1 LPGLKTLCAVRTSVV
16 FPCSSLF
23 TINFSLFTIN
33 SQKRMALADEF
44 QSAVSSSQAL
54 TRRPSNEE
62 LLELYA
68 LYKQATEGDVSGDR
82 PGGFD
87 FKAIAK
93 YDAWA
98 EKKGLSKEQSMQD
111 YVKLASRLKEQYS

>member
-1 LPGLKTLCAVRTSVV
+1 MA
-16 FPCSSLF
+16 
-23 TINFSLFTIN
+23 FSE
-33 SQKRMALADEF
+33 DF
-44 QSAVSSSQAL
+44 QSAQERSKKL

-68 LYKQATEGDVSGDR
+68 LFKQAIDGDATGER

-93 YDAWA
+93 FDAWTT
-98 EKKGLSKEQSMQD
+98 KKGKTKDEAMKE
-111 YVKLASRLKEQYS
+111 YVTLVAKLESSYN

>member
-1 LPGLKTLCAVRTSVV
+1 
-16 FPCSSLF
+16 
-23 TINFSLFTIN
+23 
-33 SQKRMALADEF
+33 MALAEDF
-44 QSAVSSSQAL
+44 QNAVSASQAL

-62 LLELYA
+62 LLDLYA

-93 YDAWA
+93 FDAWA
-98 EKKGLSKEQSMQD
+98 EKKGLSKEQAMQN
-111 YVKLASRLKEQYS
+111 YVALVSKLKESYA